1 MLGVA
6 AKMEIPAK
14 RGVGVNGN
22 LNELQGRMLA
32 RRRRSR
38 LRSTAVSS
46 LVVVAVASGMG
57 FAALLL
63 WHQVGSLGSVTAH
76 TASSVQVD

>member
-1 MLGVA
+1 VS
-6 AKMEIPAK
+6 
-14 RGVGVNGN
+14 GN
-22 LNELQGRMLA
+22 LDKMQGRMLA

-57 FAALLL
+57 FVALLL
-63 WHQVGSLGSVTAH
+63 WHQYGSSGPVADH
-76 TASSVQVD
+76 AASSVQAD